1 MYEDSGGNVAALLQV
16 REPEPGQGLYW
27 LDISSNDNS
36 IPRSEFSP
44 VYFDAGN
51 GRIASSTLR
60 EVLPNGKLR
69 APFISRPSI
78 SPNSTGL
85 EVDLLICDGGTDGNS
100 TNEPDFFLCNNVTF
114 ITYQS
119 WANASR
125 GYFSHGSMAPQFEV
139 AESSGSNDPSTRS
152 FDLAYLET
160 DSNLVYAV
168 WVNGT
173 HAYPIG
179 QDVYDDPKA
188 VPKVSFPFARLASIN
203 MFGKLCYLYHQINGT
218 TLAEEQYDFS
228 LQLWFTTY
236 ITVPILST
244 SVEDF
249 Q

>member
-1 MYEDSGGNVAALLQV
+1 MIYEDSGGDVAALLQV
-16 REPEPGQGLYW
+16 REPKPGQGWYW
-27 LDISSNDNS
+27 LDVSRNDNS
-36 IPRSEFSP
+36 IPRTDFSP
-44 VYFDAGN
+44 VYFDVGN

-60 EVLPNGKLR
+60 ESIPGAKLH

-78 SPNSTGL
+78 RLNPPGL
-85 EVDLLICDGGTDGNS
+85 EVDLLVCDSGNNGTL
-100 TNEPDFFLCNNVTF
+100 TNNRDLFLCNNVTF

-119 WANASR
+119 WANASH
-125 GYFSHGSMAPQFEV
+125 GYFLHASRQYDL
-139 AESSGSNDPSTRS
+139 AESSSLGFPSTRG

-160 DSNLVYAV
+160 DSNEVSAV

-188 VPKVSFPFARLASIN
+188 VPKASFPFARLASIN
-203 MFGKLCYLYHQINGT
+203 LFGKTCYLYHQINGT
-218 TLAEEQYDFS
+218 TLAEEQYDF
-228 LQLWFTTY
+228 QLHLWLTTY

-244 SVEDF
+244 NVEDF